1 MGFFDSIGDFF
12 KDDIYG
18 KILKPVVEP
27 VFDDVIKPVVG
38 DVYQAVKPI
47 IGATGQ
53 VGAQV
58 IRTGGNFV
66 ERSTE
71 NMLNLQGLI
80 SNPIF
85 LIGVGVVA
93 IILVPKIVEKL

>member
-1 MGFFDSIGDFF
+1 MFLDDIGDFF
-12 KDDIYG
+12 ENTVWNNG
-18 KILKPVVEP
+18 LKKVVEP
-27 VFDDVIKPVVG
+27 VFNEVVKPVTT
-38 DVYQAVKPI
+38 DVYGGLVKPV

-53 VGAQV
+53 VGGQL

-66 ERSTE
+66 EKSTE
-71 NMLNLQGLI
+71 NILNLQGLI

-85 LIGVGVVA
+85 LLGVGVVA